1 MKKTNNVVFM
11 TSPVGAEVKQGKT
24 SPVFYEPLASN
35 KKLVPQPF
43 VPKSYLTRL
52 GSTPKIGIN
61 EISKQMYRSLNLC
74 ESIALS
80 KKSVFGQPITETSAL
95 VTLNTRTGL
104 NFAVKINKSG
114 SRKAEGSKANYVPPK
129 ERQYVEDITK
139 TWEGNS

>member
-52 GSTPKIGIN
+52 GSTPPKIGIN
-61 EISKQMYRSLNLC
+61 DISKTDVAI
-74 ESIALS
+74 EASIYASPL
-80 KKSVFGQPITETSAL
+80 L
-95 VTLNTRTGL
+95 
-104 NFAVKINKSG
+104 
-114 SRKAEGSKANYVPPK
+114 
-129 ERQYVEDITK
+129 
-139 TWEGNS
+139 